1 MILTMHR
8 CIRILGAPPKSVIV
22 KVRRRAAVATSNE
35 QRWSST
41 SSSYDHRSKLH
52 VGFASSLFDSPPLT
66 SNDGESSTDAPII
79 ETMLTAIRS
88 GVSNFDCPAPPS
100 PMNAGVTSCW
110 RANRESEVRIIT
122 ALEHALEKSTNDGTN
137 RCQLGVS
144 LTSRLGYRSALI
156 SSSIDRRSKMADND
170 RNEAEGTFDGDSRAG
185 TTTTEH
191 VALVHNLSEDY
202 VLHSLQTS
210 PLVQKYRD
218 NDNISSRDKTIQLV
232 SLAHNPETQ
241 IAAFLSSKPT
251 ATIES
256 ARAHMKRRLTS
267 AFVGYEIAV
276 DRGWI
281 DTYGVDSNGLGLPD
295 SHDMHI
301 NWRDVLECAAEAY
314 LEASV
319 RCGDDRKYG
328 RGRSS
333 CVVIRLPG
341 NLLETRGLMVA
352 EEIRAFLSA
361 VADDSDK
368 GPLSDELQRVRDAL
382 PGSVDVIMTR
392 PLSAYPH
399 GGTGWGSDSEGG
411 SLHNVDASNPIRLVD
426 YLVDPIVEV
435 VSTGNQPTQIWTN
448 EHYSKYGVRPVAYQ
462 SILNTALSHFDADE
476 ILEVS
481 HDRELTAEERETLDG
496 CKLLRDMIHDLDASL
511 DSTRSFDA
519 YEAHLIN
526 FAVPLIHGT
535 FEELD
540 EESARI
546 LQLFFRAHGMAARLA
561 VARWTRDMVL
571 AGWKTKK
578 DGDKSKKDPEK
589 ETAISHLWKTL
600 GFDNFDG
607 GYDLPDDITLQEF
620 ALKQLLKDDAVR
632 GVVIGCSN
640 HEHVSE
646 AIRAAD
652 MIKAV
657 LLK

>member
-1 MILTMHR
+1 M
-8 CIRILGAPPKSVIV
+8 
-22 KVRRRAAVATSNE
+22 
-35 QRWSST
+35 
-41 SSSYDHRSKLH
+41 H
-52 VGFASSLFDSPPLT
+52 VGFASSLFDSPPLK

-79 ETMLTAIRS
+79 EAMLTAIRS

-100 PMNAGVTSCW
+100 PMNEGVTCW

-156 SSSIDRRSKMADND
+156 SSSIDGRSKMAEVDDNN
-170 RNEAEGTFDGDSRAG
+170 RREAEGTFDGDSRAG

-241 IAAFLSSKPT
+241 IAAFLSSNPT

-256 ARAHMKRRLTS
+256 ARAHMKQRLTS

-281 DTYGVDSNGLGLPD
+281 DTYGVDSNGLVLPN

-319 RCGDDRKYG
+319 RCGDDNSAIFDRDG

-333 CVVIRLPG
+333 CMVIRLPG

-352 EEIRAFLSA
+352 KEIRSFLSA

-368 GPLSDELQRVRDAL
+368 GPLSDELQRIRDAL

-399 GGTGWGSDSEGG
+399 GGTGWGSNSEGG
-411 SLHNVDASNPIRLVD
+411 SSHNVDASNPIRLVD
-426 YLVDPIVEV
+426 YHVDPIIEVE
-435 VSTGNQPTQIWTN
+435 STGNQPTQIWTN

-481 HDRELTAEERETLDG
+481 RDRELTVEERETLDG
-496 CKLLRDMIHDLDASL
+496 CKLLRDLIHDLDASL

-526 FAVPLIHGT
+526 VAVPLIHGT

-589 ETAISHLWKTL
+589 ETEISHLWKTL

-620 ALKQLLKDDAVR
+620 ALKQLLKDEAVR

-657 LLK
+657 

>member
-1 MILTMHR
+1 MMFLYR
-8 CIRILGAPPKSVIV
+8 CRRILGTPPTSVVI
-22 KVRRRAAVATSNE
+22 KVRREAVVST
-35 QRWSST
+35 RT
-41 SSSYDHRSKLH
+41 SSSSHDHRSKLH
-52 VGFASSLFDSPPLT
+52 VGFASSLFDSPPLP
-66 SNDGESSTDAPII
+66 SNDGTSSTDTRII

-88 GVSNFDCPAPPS
+88 GVSKFDCPAPPS
-100 PMNAGVTSCW
+100 PMNANVTSCW
-110 RANRESEVRIIT
+110 RANRESEVILIT
-122 ALEHALEKSTNDGTN
+122 ALEHALDEDESTSDGTN
-137 RCQLGVS
+137 RCQLNVA

-156 SSSIDRRSKMADND
+156 LPSSINGQSKMAEVDDND
-170 RNEAEGTFDGDSRAG
+170 RNEAEGKFDGDSRAG
-185 TTTTEH
+185 TTMTEH

-210 PLVQKYRD
+210 PLVQKYRH
-218 NDNISSRDKTIQLV
+218 NDNISSRDKTMQLV

-241 IAAFLSSKPT
+241 IAAFLSSNPT
-251 ATIES
+251 ATIER
-256 ARAHMKRRLTS
+256 ARAHMKRYLTS

-281 DTYGVDSNGLGLPD
+281 DAYGVDSNGLGLPN
-295 SHDMHI
+295 SHDMHV

-314 LEASV
+314 LEASM
-319 RCGDDRKYG
+319 RGDIAG

-333 CVVIRLPG
+333 LKVIRLPG

-352 EEIRAFLSA
+352 KEINSFLSA
-361 VADDSDK
+361 VSDDSGK
-368 GPLSDELQRVRDAL
+368 GPLSDELQRIRDAL
-382 PGSVDVIMTR
+382 PGTVDVIMTR

-399 GGTGWGSDSEGG
+399 GGTGWGISSEGG
-411 SLHNVDASNPIRLVD
+411 SSHNVDASHPIRLVD
-426 YLVDPIVEV
+426 YLVDPIVDVE
-435 VSTGNQPTQIWTN
+435 STGNQLTQIWTN
-448 EHYSKYGVRPVAYQ
+448 EHYSKYGIRPAAYQ
-462 SILNTALSHFDADE
+462 TILNTALSHFDADE
-476 ILEVS
+476 ILDVS
-481 HDRELTAEERETLDG
+481 HDRELTVEERETLDG

-519 YEAHLIN
+519 YEAHLITV
-526 FAVPLIHGT
+526 AVPLIHGT

-546 LQLFFRAHGMAARLA
+546 LQLFFRAHGMAVRMA

-589 ETAISHLWKTL
+589 ERAISNLWKSL

-607 GYDLPDDITLQEF
+607 GYDLPDDITLQEY
-620 ALKQLLKDDAVR
+620 ALKQLLKDEAVR

-640 HEHVSE
+640 SEHVSE

-652 MIKAV
+652 MTKV
-657 LLK
+657 V